1 MALEPGNSIRKTNDA
16 MKTVETTPFTD
27 QRPGTSGL
35 RKKTRVF
42 MQPNYVENF
51 VQAVFNTLREDTPD
65 FGSQTLIVGGD
76 GRYYNREATQAILRL
91 AAANGFGRVL
101 VGRGSLLST
110 PAVSAVIRRRG
121 ALGGLVLSA
130 SHNPGGLNADFG
142 IKYNVRNGG
151 PAPATI
157 TERIYQHTLKLTEY
171 FTIEHPNV
179 DIDREGAIRLENT
192 EVVVID
198 PLVDYTAVMEELFDF
213 AALRALFESGFRMQ
227 FDAMNAVTGPYAEH
241 LIEQRLGAAKGTII
255 NGTPLVDFGGHHP
268 DPNLVHAAE
277 LVAHLNGAGAP
288 EFGAACD
295 GDGDRNLILGRNF
308 FVTPGDS
315 LAIIAEHAA
324 ASIPGYSG
332 GLAGAARSMPTS
344 TAVDRVA
351 EALGIRCYET
361 PTGWKFFG
369 NLMDAG
375 LCTVC
380 GEESFGTGSN
390 HVREKDGLWAV
401 LCWLSILAATRKS
414 VESVVRDH
422 WRRFGRSYYQRHD
435 YEGLDSTVATQMID
449 SLREKLPSLPGRAV
463 GGSVIATA
471 DDFSYTDPVDQSVST
486 NQGIR
491 ILLADGSRIVCRLS
505 GTGTEGAT
513 LRLYVERYLSDGGD
527 GVIEE
532 ILAPLVDFARKLLE
546 LHARLGRDEPTI
558 IT

>member
-1 MALEPGNSIRKTNDA
+1 
-16 MKTVETTPFTD
+16 MKTVQTTPFTD

-42 MQPNYVENF
+42 MQPHYLENF
-51 VQAVFNTLREDTPD
+51 VQAVFNTVREFTGSG
-65 FGSQTLIVGGD
+65 FGSETLVVGGD
-76 GRYYNREATQAILRL
+76 GRFYNRAATQTILRM
-91 AAANGFGRVL
+91 AAANGFRRLL
-101 VGRGSLLST
+101 VGRDSLLST

-130 SHNPGGLNADFG
+130 SHNPGGLDADFG

-151 PAPATI
+151 PAPEAI
-157 TERIYQHTLKLTEY
+157 TERIYEETLSISEY
-171 FTIEHPNV
+171 RTLDHPDLHLEH
-179 DIDREGAIRLENT
+179 EGTLLLEKT

-198 PLVDYTAVMEELFDF
+198 PLVDYTAVIEELFAF
-213 AALRALFESGFRMQ
+213 ESLRALFAEDFRMQ
-227 FDAMNAVTGPYAEH
+227 FDAMNAVTGPYAH
-241 LIEQRLGAAKGTII
+241 HILEQLLGAPAGTVI
-255 NGTPLVDFGGHHP
+255 NGTPLEDFGGHHP
-268 DPNLVHAAE
+268 DPNQVNAAE
-277 LVAHLNGAGAP
+277 LVARMNAP
-288 EFGAACD
+288 DAPDFGAACD

-315 LAIIAEHAA
+315 LAVIAEYAGKC
-324 ASIPGYSG
+324 IPGYRN

-344 TAVDRVA
+344 TAIDRVA
-351 EALGIRCYET
+351 ETLGITCYET

-401 LCWLSILAATRKS
+401 LCWLSILATTRKP
-414 VESVVRDH
+414 VASVVRQH
-422 WRRFGRSYYQRHD
+422 WERFGRSYFQRHD
-435 YEGLDSTVATQMID
+435 YEGLELTPATQMIAA
-449 SLREKLPSLPGRAV
+449 LRDKLPTLPGLPV
-463 GGSVIATA
+463 GGSRIAHA
-471 DDFSYTDPVDQSVST
+471 DDFSYTDPVDGST
-486 NQGIR
+486 STRQGLR
-491 ILLADGSRIVCRLS
+491 ILLEDGSRIVCRLS

-513 LRLYVERYLSDGGD
+513 LRLYVERYRRDGGG

-532 ILAPLVDFARKLLE
+532 VLAPLVNAGRELLE
-546 LHARLGRDEPTI
+546 LRERCGREEPTV